1 MKESTKRYINVNNSM
16 TIVQIKNNYLVI
28 KTMDNKCY
36 ILYQIQIFLEGEWA
50 NYFLYLKEQEVKK
63 NEF

>member
-36 ILYQIQIFLEGEWA
+36 ILYQIKRYMA
-50 NYFLYLKEQEVKK
+50 
-63 NEF
+63 